1 MARMLCVLGM
11 IFVHVPDGQ
20 TDSPLYAFNAGG
32 LGFFLEGLLVE
43 GPGRAGAAL
52 LSVISGY
59 LAAMTLLKSPSSVVS
74 LYRRRFSSIVIPMV
88 FWGGVTYLVY
98 LLVSQ
103 ARPTFINDAT
113 SLIDTLNII
122 FFITEMPIG
131 ATMHLGFLRDL
142 FVCILLTPV
151 LILAVQRMPWLI
163 LSVLGVFYLFEHNQ
177 ASVIILRPLVL
188 FAFVIGIT
196 LAVRR
201 APLNAWD
208 KYCPLFVVLTA
219 MTTVSIMLVNDGA
232 APELVNLFARYELS
246 FDETVL
252 YPLGRLFGSLAIW
265 TYIPVLL
272 GGGFQRWVNKYSPY
286 LFAAFCSHYL
296 MLTLLF
302 FAGWYPVFGDRE
314 SVFFIA
320 WFLSAPLVSMGI
332 AVLIVHAAL
341 KIAPPLAGMLTGG
354 RVTETTSDEY
364 APMAQRRYQGIA

>member
-1 MARMLCVLGM
+1 
-11 IFVHVPDGQ
+11 
-20 TDSPLYAFNAGG
+20 
-32 LGFFLEGLLVE
+32 
-43 GPGRAGAAL
+43 
-52 LSVISGY
+52 
-59 LAAMTLLKSPSSVVS
+59 
-74 LYRRRFSSIVIPMV
+74 
-88 FWGGVTYLVY
+88 
-98 LLVSQ
+98 
-103 ARPTFINDAT
+103 
-113 SLIDTLNII
+113 
-122 FFITEMPIG
+122 MPIG

-142 FVCILLTPV
+142 FVCILLTPI
-151 LILAVQRMPWLI
+151 LIPAVQRMPWLM
-163 LSVLGVFYLFEHNQ
+163 LGVLGLFYLFEHNQ

-201 APLNAWD
+201 SPLNAWD

-219 MTTVSIMLVNDGA
+219 ISTVSIMMVNDGA
-232 APELVNLFARYELS
+232 VPQLVNLFARYELS

-272 GGGFQRWVNKYSPY
+272 GGRFQKWVNKYSPY

-296 MLTLLF
+296 MLTVLF

-314 SVFFIA
+314 SVFFIV
-320 WFLSAPLVSMGI
+320 WFLSAPFVSMGI

-354 RVTETTSDEY
+354 RVTETIADEY
-364 APMAQRRYQGIA
+364 ASMAQRRYQGIA